1 MSRLCVVEDDESV
14 LRLLGRTLR
23 DSGFDVDLAA
33 SGMAA
38 IAFTGAEHYDL
49 VLLDLGLP
57 DMDGL
62 AILET
67 LRSRDPD
74 AQVMVVTAHDDC
86 ANRVRCL
93 DLGACD
99 IVGKPF
105 DVPELLARVRAS
117 LRRRSHAEAA
127 CMVDG
132 DIQLDLLRHR
142 LLRPDG
148 ALPLPTREFD
158 LLRYLLGRSGH
169 VCSRQELL
177 AEVWGYDFPVDTNL
191 VDVYVSRLRAK
202 LPSPRI
208 ETVRNVG
215 YTLVAA

>member
-33 SGMAA
+33 TGMAA
-38 IAFTGAEHYDL
+38 VAFTGAEHYDL
-49 VLLDLGLP
+49 VLLDLALP

-67 LRSRDPD
+67 LRSRNPD

-105 DVPELLARVRAS
+105 DIPELLARVRAR
-117 LRRRSHAEAA
+117 LRHRPHPETV
-127 CMVDG
+127 CVDG
-132 DIQLDLLRHR
+132 DIQLDLMRHR

-148 ALPLPTREFD
+148 ALALPTREFD
-158 LLRYLLGRSGH
+158 LLRYLVGHSGQ

-177 AEVWGYDFPVDTNL
+177 AAVWGYDFPVDTNL

>member
-14 LRLLGRTLR
+14 LQLLARALR
-23 DSGFDVDLAA
+23 DSGFVVDLAQ
-33 SGMAA
+33 SGRAA
-38 IAFTGAEHYDL
+38 MAFTGAERYDL
-49 VLLDLGLP
+49 VLLDLALP

-62 AILET
+62 EILER
-67 LRSRDPD
+67 LRSRDSD

-105 DVPELLARVRAS
+105 DIPELLARVRAR
-117 LRRRSHAEAA
+117 LRRRSHPESV
-127 CMVDG
+127 CVVDG
-132 DIQLDLLRHR
+132 DIQLDLMRHR

-148 ALPLPTREFD
+148 ALAMPTREFD
-158 LLRYLLGRSGH
+158 LLRYLVGHSGQ

-177 AEVWGYDFPVDTNL
+177 AAVWGYDFPVDTNL

-215 YTLVAA
+215 YALVAG